1 MTKLLFCKY
10 CISTHSYICIYILYD
25 LPSYIYLYI
34 YKFIHY
40 KCVGMYIYICRPWP
54 FLLIFKS
61 YIFVYYYINI
71 YLHLPLQNLL
81 RIAIPFT
88 PTITSLYNLYI
99 LLYILVVF
107 IICLSNYFS
116 PTLLYF

>member
-1 MTKLLFCKY
+1 MIY
-10 CISTHSYICIYILYD
+10 HHIYI
-25 LPSYIYLYI
+25 YI
-34 YKFIHY
+34 YKFIHC
-40 KCVGMYIYICRPWP
+40 KRLGMYIYICRPWP

-88 PTITSLYNLYI
+88 PTLHVYI
-99 LLYILVVF
+99 IYQYFYI
-107 IICLSNYFS
+107 Y
-116 PTLLYF
+116 